1 MVLLTEKQYIYT
13 QIKPVRP
20 KDESASQ
27 HKKDECN

>member
-1 MVLLTEKQYIYT
+1 MAFLLSEKQFYT
-13 QIKPVRP
+13 QIKPMRP

>member
-1 MVLLTEKQYIYT
+1 MAFLLSETKVYT